1 MALDLSIFP
10 IKPMYHGKWWA
21 VSFEPIVGSGER
33 INAIVVAR
41 GDDGRHDV
49 IQSIRDD
56 VLDSLYGMKSD
67 SIKDMLSWVKQSILM
82 HIANDS
88 DLDSWISPVSGFE
101 VIKSARALD
110 DNLPG
115 IFRQAIRLT
124 SSLGTL
130 SLEAERSEED
140 EQSGQKQTEQW
151 ATRIF
156 DESSILCPSLN
167 GFFGTRVRLSGVN
180 VYTKFGFYN
189 DKYASNF
196 GLIVPSRLSASIN
209 TIKAKVY
216 DLESLKKSSMVLKP
230 ETVDIIVGIPSF
242 DDPTIPQKT
251 VDKMRSHQDEMTE
264 LASKEGINFISVHNA
279 KQAAERIALKAA

>member
-1 MALDLSIFP
+1 MAFDLSIFP
-10 IKPMYHGKWWA
+10 DKPIYSGKWWA
-21 VSFEPIVGSGER
+21 ISFEPIVGSGER
-33 INAIVVAR
+33 INAIVVAQ

-49 IQSIRDD
+49 IQSIRDE
-56 VLDSLYGMKSD
+56 VLDTLYGIKAD
-67 SIKDMLSWVKQSILM
+67 NIKDMISWVRQSLM
-82 HIANDS
+82 IHISNNL
-88 DLDSWISPVSGFE
+88 DLDSWRSPVSGFKI
-101 VIKSARALD
+101 IKSAKALD
-110 DNLPG
+110 DNLSG
-115 IFRQAIRLT
+115 IFRQAIRL
-124 SSLGTL
+124 SASLGTL

-140 EQSGQKQTEQW
+140 EPAGQKQSEQW

-156 DESSILCPSLN
+156 DESRLLNPSLN
-167 GFFGTRVRLSGVN
+167 NFFGSRVRLSGVD
-180 VYTKFGFYN
+180 VHTKFGFYN
-189 DKYASNF
+189 DVYASNF

-264 LASKEGINFISVHNA
+264 LAQKEGINFISVHSA
-279 KQAAERIALKAA
+279 KQAAERIVFKAA

>member
-1 MALDLSIFP
+1 MAFDLSIFP
-10 IKPMYHGKWWA
+10 SKPVYHGKWWA
-21 VSFEPIVGSGER
+21 ISFEPIVGSGER
-33 INAIVVAR
+33 INAIVVAK

-56 VLDSLYGMKSD
+56 VLDALYGIKSD
-67 SIKDMLSWVKQSILM
+67 GIKDMLSWVRQSIIS
-82 HIANDS
+82 HITDNNDV
-88 DLDSWISPVSGFE
+88 DSWASPISGFK
-101 VIKSARALD
+101 VSKSAQALD
-110 DNLPG
+110 DNLSG
-115 IFRQAIRLT
+115 IFRQAIRL
-124 SSLGTL
+124 SASLGTL
-130 SLEAERSEED
+130 SLEAERDEED
-140 EQSGQKQTEQW
+140 EQVGQKQTEQW

-156 DESSILCPSLN
+156 DESKILNPALN
-167 GFFGTRVRLSGVN
+167 GYFGSRVRLSGVN
-180 VYTKFGFYN
+180 VHTKFGFYN
-189 DKYASNF
+189 DIYASNF

-251 VDKMRSHQDEMTE
+251 VEKMRSHQDEMTE
-264 LASKEGINFISVHNA
+264 LASKEGINFIPVHSA